1 MFFRQA
7 TRSANR
13 PQNIRG
19 ACRHGLGDQPH
30 PRHRPQVLQHDSTLY
45 SFKLAPAFGAA
56 LGIRQVGQRS
66 NRPRPPV
73 EQIQLVNR
81 YCAPWTH
88 PSRFYRSEG
97 TSGVEFKFHDLREEC
112 RLPYGGD
119 GVSRFIIARI
129 LNHVDSAV
137 TAVYDRH
144 GYDPDKKWALLQWDR
159 RLHEIVSGEPAAKVV
174 SLL

>member
-1 MFFRQA
+1 M
-7 TRSANR
+7 
-13 PQNIRG
+13 
-19 ACRHGLGDQPH
+19 
-30 PRHRPQVLQHDSTLY
+30 
-45 SFKLAPAFGAA
+45 AA
-56 LGIRQVGQRS
+56 M
-66 NRPRPPV
+66 
-73 EQIQLVNR
+73 
-81 YCAPWTH
+81 
-88 PSRFYRSEG
+88 
-97 TSGVEFKFHDLREEC
+97 
-112 RLPYGGD
+112 